1 MERINEIKYA
11 KDGPTPRSYWVIPDQ
26 LAAGAYPGKQGSG
39 TINVIP
45 DVLEKLLESGVDA
58 FINLTEDLPGGGD
71 DMLELYDPFLPENCV
86 INRFPILDVNI
97 PTQGFMATI
106 LDAIDEH
113 LTEGRKPY
121 IHCWGGIGRTGT
133 VVGCWLIRHGHATPE
148 IVGDMISELRFG
160 DVEAGY
166 RVSPEAESQWDF
178 ILNWE
183 REK

>member
-1 MERINEIKYA
+1 MKYV
-11 KDGPTPRSYWVIPDQ
+11 KDGPTLRSYWVIPDQ

-45 DVLEKLLESGVDA
+45 EVLEKLLESGVDV
-58 FINLTEDLPGGGD
+58 FINLTEDELGGGD
-71 DMLELYDPFLPENCV
+71 DFLEKYDPFLPDNCM
-86 INRFPILDVNI
+86 IERFPIVDVNI
-97 PTQGFMATI
+97 PKEDFMVKI
-106 LDAIDEH
+106 LDAIDVH
-113 LTEGRKPY
+113 LDDGRKPY

-148 IVGDMISELRFG
+148 IVGDMISELRVG

-183 REK
+183 RGK